1 MKNILKISFLLC
13 LLMSVASCKKDEKEC
28 PEPLIESNGLSA
40 NINNLVPEEVITVLQ
55 DLSVPVHRGGTPPVV
70 NGVYNLEPIILYS
83 SNVAGDITGT
93 RFSDGRL
100 KLEQQD
106 QNNLKIVFNMKQFN
120 DQGVT
125 SSTYEGIGSFISGHG
140 NYFSIFVPSKDH
152 DLQEDERS
160 LSVIIISGELTP
172 NGISDFHMA
181 LTMLDN
187 DYDGNGSTGDF
198 ISNKSTRHFLDG
210 SGVAIATSVYKKSG
224 SKTNLGLGEK

>member
-1 MKNILKISFLLC
+1 MKSLIKTSLFLC
-13 LLMSVASCKKDEKEC
+13 LVMSMASCNKDEKEC

-55 DLSVPVHRGGTPPVV
+55 DLSVPIHRGGAPPVV
-70 NGVYNLEPIILYS
+70 NGVYNLEPVILYN

-106 QNNLKIVFNMKQFN
+106 QGNLKIVFNMKQFN

-160 LSVIIISGELTP
+160 LSVIIISGEITP
-172 NGISDFHMA
+172 NGLSDFHMA

-198 ISNKSTRHFLDG
+198 IPNKSTRHFLDG
-210 SGVAIATSVYKKSG
+210 SGLARVAGFYKKSG
-224 SKTNLGLGEK
+224 NKANQNLGER